1 MKKSTIKLFII
12 LFFTHVSIFPV
23 DRHPVD
29 STVYLHYDYNSL
41 SSGETPNYLSKPYSS
56 SFLPGYKTVKGTYLQ
71 SNISFS
77 PRFNWFSGEQIT
89 NLEYLYYSEW
99 LKLNPLINL
108 GFSVGS
114 EIFTFR
120 YDLDIRHDFF
130 SGYNSDT
137 YLNIP
142 TDESWYLDFDF
153 NFPIRGYLTVG
164 NETLN
169 LFVGRDK
176 ISYGPGKRT
185 NLMLS
190 KETPFFN
197 QLTLT
202 YYSKKNKTSL
212 FFIPMESYLT
222 DSEKTELENFISNN
236 SDLLLDVNYGKDY
249 DSQSTYITGHRFEFR
264 PVRNF
269 ILTFTEMLVLGGR
282 FNNLEDITP
291 AMFYHNVYGENY
303 SNVMLGFDFYYA
315 VVPGLGL
322 YGEYIIDDIRNT
334 NEEDITV
341 PTSTG
346 YLLGLEYQLPDL
358 FGKTTLHIEGA
369 DISQFTYKRW
379 HPYLNFYS
387 RRKLFSTSTGSNNF
401 LDTPTGF
408 FLGSDSAFIALWL
421 TFLQDYTLHA
431 ELGYEMW
438 FIGENSNIMGED
450 LINSYINSTESTR
463 ETYHNIRLDVSYT
476 INSNIEL
483 SLKNIFITGDITSNF
498 LSLFMT
504 YKF

>member
-1 MKKSTIKLFII
+1 MKKTLLKTLFILI
-12 LFFTHVSIFPV
+12 FTHIPLFSV

-29 STVYLHYDYNSL
+29 SEVYLQYDYDSL
-41 SSGETPNYLSKPYSS
+41 QNGETPNFLSKPYSS
-56 SFLPGYKTVKGTYLQ
+56 SFLPGYKTEKGNYLT

-77 PRFNWFSGEQIT
+77 PRFNWFYGDKIE
-89 NLEYLYYSEW
+89 NLEYFYYSEW
-99 LKLNPLINL
+99 ISHNPLINL
-108 GFSVGS
+108 GFSVGN

-130 SGYNSDT
+130 SGYSSDS
-137 YLNIP
+137 YINIP
-142 TDESWYLDFDF
+142 TTESWYLDFDF
-153 NFPIRGYLTVG
+153 NFPIRGYATIG

-169 LFVGRDK
+169 LFIGRDK
-176 ISYGPGKRT
+176 ISFGPGKRT

-197 QLTLT
+197 QLSLT
-202 YYSKKNKTSL
+202 YYSKKNKTTL

-222 DSEKTELENFISNN
+222 DIEKSELDEFISNN
-236 SDLLLDVNYGKDY
+236 SNLLLDVNYGKDY

-264 PVRNF
+264 PFRNF
-269 ILTFTEMLVLGGR
+269 IITFTELLVLGGR

-315 VVPGLGL
+315 VIPGLGL
-322 YGEYIIDDIRNT
+322 YGEYIIDDIRNS
-334 NEEDITV
+334 NEKDITV

-346 YLLGLEYQLPDL
+346 YLVGVEYQLPDL

-369 DISQFTYKRW
+369 DISKFTYKRW

-387 RRKLFSTSTGSNNF
+387 RRKLFSTSVGSNKYV
-401 LDTPTGF
+401 DTPTGF
-408 FLGSDSAFIALWL
+408 FLGSDSGFVSLWL
-421 TFLQDYTLHA
+421 TFLQDFTIHG

-438 FIGENSNIMGED
+438 FIGENSNITGEE
-450 LINSYINSTESTR
+450 LIDRYINNTETVR
-463 ETYHNIRLDVSYT
+463 DTYHNIRLDLTYT
-476 INSNIEL
+476 LNDHIEFNLQNS
-483 SLKNIFITGDITSNF
+483 FITGITTSNF
-498 LSLFMT
+498 LSFYMT